1 MDPWFAKFLTPDTLI
16 GYWFGFYEKVPD
28 VWAPIFQFFYSF
40 DRGVTVNEFKST
52 DLWNSFPTGIFLHDR
67 LNAHYFLNAH
77 KGFLVGTDGNIVKT
91 EDTGQS
97 WENIYS
103 GVVEDLH
110 DITFIDE
117 QTGFV
122 AGDFGRILKTDDGGK
137 TWRKTDSGTQ
147 ENVYSVGFINDFE
160 GWVGTE
166 NGLRYSTDAGETWQG
181 VPLRYAHGRYEN
193 LVFDDAGNGY
203 AYTLSSNAHSD
214 YSDPPCSHM
223 QFLRMI
229 NNNIGI
235 EETNSETVTPH
246 AITLF
251 QNYPNPFNAT
261 TTIRFQIRQS
271 EQVTVTVFDI
281 LGHQISEITNRLY
294 KAGSHQILWDGK
306 NQQGQAVA
314 SGLYIYRIEAGDFVQ
329 GKKMLLLK

>member
-1 MDPWFAKFLTPDTLI
+1 
-16 GYWFGFYEKVPD
+16 
-28 VWAPIFQFFYSF
+28 
-40 DRGVTVNEFKST
+40 
-52 DLWNSFPTGIFLHDR
+52 
-67 LNAHYFLNAH
+67 
-77 KGFLVGTDGNIVKT
+77 
-91 EDTGQS
+91 
-97 WENIYS
+97 
-103 GVVEDLH
+103 
-110 DITFIDE
+110 
-117 QTGFV
+117 
-122 AGDFGRILKTDDGGK
+122 
-137 TWRKTDSGTQ
+137 
-147 ENVYSVGFINDFE
+147 
-160 GWVGTE
+160 
-166 NGLRYSTDAGETWQG
+166 
-181 VPLRYAHGRYEN
+181 LRYAHGRYEN